1 MLILFAMDEMF
12 RDWMARIIISLVPVI
27 VALSSIVLGNPLL
40 DAVGEGSATFA
51 YLLVLLSS
59 ENVVLFAAQSEKST
73 TEPLMWQVM
82 YVIFAMV
89 LWMLLILVRVAARVN
104 SLGQIPL
111 NFIAVVG
118 LCLAL
123 SAFVLRTHRR
133 LYGLDT
139 ALRIELNKQRFEER
153 VQGNPTIFRSLK
165 RLSQSVTSMSEW
177 CRGSFCRKSVARTL
191 GDW

>member
-1 MLILFAMDEMF
+1 MDEMF

-153 VQGNPTIFRSLK
+153 VQGNPT
-165 RLSQSVTSMSEW
+165 QVTV
-177 CRGSFCRKSVARTL
+177 G
-191 GDW
+191 GDRIDL